1 MVCTGAA
8 GRYYLVRARHPGC
21 AIRERNHVLNLL
33 PKDTI
38 FFDLFEGLSDRA
50 VSCAKH
56 LQDLCRNFP
65 DFAGPLQRIREEEHA
80 GDELA
85 HTALDRL
92 DRTFI
97 TPFDR
102 EDIHTLIGELDDI
115 IDAIDAL
122 AKRFPLFHVKQMDP
136 VFVKQA
142 DLLLEATAATSEAV
156 HRLRKG
162 RKLSELS
169 EKLIEIH
176 HKESMG
182 DDNHHAA
189 MSNLF
194 AGDVEPIEVIK
205 WKELFD
211 RIEEAIDGCEDVG
224 NTLERIVL
232 KNG

>member
-1 MVCTGAA
+1 M
-8 GRYYLVRARHPGC
+8 
-21 AIRERNHVLNLL
+21 LNLL

-38 FFDLFEGLSDRA
+38 FFDLFEGLSKHA
-50 VSCAKH
+50 VSCASH
-56 LQDLCRNFP
+56 FRDLCRNFP
-65 DFAGPLQRIREEEHA
+65 DLAAPLQRIREEEHA
-80 GDELA
+80 ADNLA

-102 EDIHTLIGELDDI
+102 EDIHTLVGQIDDI

-122 AKRFPLFHVKQMDP
+122 AKRFPLFHVKQIDP
-136 VFVKQA
+136 VFMKQA
-142 DLLLEATAATSEAV
+142 ELLVEATIATSEAV

-169 EKLIEIH
+169 DKLIEIH
-176 HKESMG
+176 HMESVG

-194 AGDVEPIEVIK
+194 AGNVDALEVIK

-224 NTLERIVL
+224 NILERIVL

>member
-1 MVCTGAA
+1 M
-8 GRYYLVRARHPGC
+8 
-21 AIRERNHVLNLL
+21 LNLL

-38 FFDLFEGLSDRA
+38 FFDLFEGL
-50 VSCAKH
+50 AKH
-56 LQDLCRNFP
+56 AVACAEHLRDLVKGFP
-65 DFAGPLQRIREEEHA
+65 EIAGPLQRIREEEHA
-80 GDELA
+80 ADEIA
-85 HTALDRL
+85 HTTLERL

-102 EDIHTLIGELDDI
+102 EDIHTLVGELDDI

-122 AKRFPLFHVKQMDP
+122 AKRFPLFHVRQMDP
-136 VFVKQA
+136 MFVKQA
-142 DLLLEATAATSEAV
+142 GLLVEATQATSDAV

-189 MSNLF
+189 MSHLF
-194 AGDVEPIEVIK
+194 SGGIDPLEVIK

-211 RIEEAIDGCEDVG
+211 YIEEAIDGCEDVG